1 MFCHYE
7 GKSTQNYT
15 RTQIQALVEL
25 SESSKQKPFKQL
37 TREDILSFLDKFRK
51 TEHKDPL
58 DKWIGTSLKRGIATI
73 FYLAQRPKYRTK
85 FQVKSKNNGKY
96 SKVQTK

>member
-1 MFCHYE
+1 MITNDRRISLAIEGLPLYVDNWLRIKTSNEQLTYQNMFCHYE

-51 TEHKDPL
+51 TEDKDPL
-58 DKWIGTSLKRGIATI
+58 DK
-73 FYLAQRPKYRTK
+73 
-85 FQVKSKNNGKY
+85 
-96 SKVQTK
+96 

>member
-15 RTQIQALVEL
+15 RTQIQALVEQ
-25 SESSKQKPFKQL
+25 SEYSKQKPFKPL
-37 TREDILSFLDKFRK
+37 TREDIL
-51 TEHKDPL
+51 
-58 DKWIGTSLKRGIATI
+58 WIGTYNLKRGIATI

-85 FQVKSKNNGKY
+85 FQVKTKNNGK
-96 SKVQTK
+96 